1 MTNEEFSNKLDEV
14 LEPLTK
20 KDAFLGYSW
29 YVKYVDLVVNRV
41 FSKEE
46 ALKIAKKG
54 VENYLEKDDKK
65 IEEFLEQE
73 FNKFDYNEEEEN
85 NWENHHAQITF
96 YAPFSLNKEAEDIP
110 ESDYKGE
117 LDRLMNKDKL
127 RTNTETSSDDNI
139 EKAFF
144 TALVIS
150 IFIALSYLMGF

>member
-1 MTNEEFSNKLDEV
+1 MTNEEFSNKLDKI

-46 ALKIAKKG
+46 ALEIVKKG
-54 VENYLEKDDKK
+54 VENYFK
-65 IEEFLEQE
+65 QE
-73 FNKFDYNEEEEN
+73 FNKFDYNEEEEEN
-85 NWENHHAQITF
+85 NWENHHAQVTF

-110 ESDYKGE
+110 KSDYKRE
-117 LDRLMNKDKL
+117 LDRLMNKEKF
-127 RTNTETSSDDNI
+127 RTTTETSSDDNI
-139 EKAFF
+139 EKALF